1 MCLHRGSARAGH
13 GVNVPPP
20 WICLQVL
27 DAALIHLLSHVL
39 STRDLVMKNNAA
51 LKKAKEK
58 GAGEDDELPRD
69 QGFTR
74 PKALILLPFRS
85 CALRVIRRLVQLTPG
100 IQGRADGVGKLER
113 LESEYALDSED
124 EEEERRS
131 NQKARKKGTA
141 HPDHQFLFSGNNDDH
156 FKMGIKLTRAQ
167 MSLFA
172 EFYHSDII
180 VASPLGLITK
190 LQDSEADF
198 LSSIEVTLLDGAD
211 VMLMQ
216 NWSHVKSVFESLNQQ
231 PGASHE
237 QNLMRVR
244 EWYLDGSAARYRQ
257 NIVLSSFP
265 CVEVNAL
272 MRQCSSHAG
281 QAKVQRSS
289 AGVLSLVVPQA
300 SLPAAVASPEA

>member
-1 MCLHRGSARAGH
+1 
-13 GVNVPPP
+13 
-20 WICLQVL
+20 
-27 DAALIHLLSHVL
+27 
-39 STRDLVMKNNAA
+39 
-51 LKKAKEK
+51 
-58 GAGEDDELPRD
+58 
-69 QGFTR
+69 
-74 PKALILLPFRS
+74 
-85 CALRVIRRLVQLTPG
+85 
-100 IQGRADGVGKLER
+100 
-113 LESEYALDSED
+113 
-124 EEEERRS
+124 
-131 NQKARKKGTA
+131 
-141 HPDHQFLFSGNNDDH
+141 
-156 FKMGIKLTRAQ
+156 LTRAQ